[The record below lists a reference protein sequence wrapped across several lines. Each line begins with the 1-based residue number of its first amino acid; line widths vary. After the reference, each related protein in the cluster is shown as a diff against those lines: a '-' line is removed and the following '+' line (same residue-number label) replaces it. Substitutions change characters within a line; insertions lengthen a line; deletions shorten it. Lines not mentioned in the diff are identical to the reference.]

1 MSKIKGK
8 RTGSKWLGGLTLPK
22 RRKYK
27 TEKGYLRAVYRLNQ
41 DILNPQLNAQRKT
54 KQQQFVEVVLTNKK
68 NKHLMW
74 QLDKDRITTKQAL
87 EAFVRTHVLKQED
100 VAAINVRQMLK
111 TTGKEKE
118 LSDII
123 GEKRIKVENI
133 KWNEDLKVFEYFVVS
148 KDKKTGETLREKKAT
163 ITMNS
168 YNKNGYE
175 SVRIADI

>member
-1 MSKIKGK
+1 
-8 RTGSKWLGGLTLPK
+8 
-22 RRKYK
+22 
-27 TEKGYLRAVYRLNQ
+27 
-41 DILNPQLNAQRKT
+41 
-54 KQQQFVEVVLTNKK
+54 
-68 NKHLMW
+68 
-74 QLDKDRITTKQAL
+74 
-87 EAFVRTHVLKQED
+87 
-100 VAAINVRQMLK
+100 MLK